1 MNTSEKAQRYGVV
14 TDVPCGMGH
23 AEQDKAMAPGQTE
36 GASGDLERKLLQKLI
51 AIKRAIGE
59 GRNGKGRQRIP
70 LDIYQTW
77 NTLDLPPRMK
87 ANVAELRRANPEFAY
102 HLFDDAMCEAFI
114 AEHFEADVLAAF
126 RKLKPGAFKA
136 DLWRYCIMYQK
147 GGIYLDIKFRC
158 VPPFTLLQLV
168 ESEHYVR
175 DRQVCGISG
184 IYQGLMVQAAG
195 NPTLWR
201 AIRCIVEHC
210 ESNFYGDSVLSVTGP
225 TFFAR
230 KFADAK
236 PPLTRPWWMDGCVDP
251 DHRWLYFAP
260 KKNFE
265 ATDNDLSEGKN
276 KEIACIRMHTPSESS
291 LPWPSTRSW
300 DKKFLSSLGT
310 VVMEAYSE
318 YREEQAQRQ
327 PGQYY
332 SDLWSNVDIYNYPRL
347 RPTTTRATSTQDP
360 QPFKRGIREKFS
372 LPNATVA
379 LPAFFQ
385 NAHISTPAAS
395 KGDDELW
402 FVLHKVQ
409 SNKKH
414 ENYQHF
420 FAVFDPIDK
429 RLLRYSELFKLGSP
443 AEFNARQNSEPF
455 PIELVIGCRVEPE
468 CVTLA
473 YSLNSA
479 DTVISR
485 YTHQTI
491 RESLQWT
498 EPTYTPDV

>member
-1 MNTSEKAQRYGVV
+1 MEKR
-14 TDVPCGMGH
+14 
-23 AEQDKAMAPGQTE
+23 
-36 GASGDLERKLLQKLI
+36 
-51 AIKRAIGE
+51 
-59 GRNGKGRQRIP
+59 
-70 LDIYQTW
+70 
-77 NTLDLPPRMK
+77 
-87 ANVAELRRANPEFAY
+87 
-102 HLFDDAMCEAFI
+102 DDDDNINHGYA
-114 AEHFEADVLAAF
+114 
-126 RKLKPGAFKA
+126 K
-136 DLWRYCIMYQK
+136 
-147 GGIYLDIKFRC
+147 
-158 VPPFTLLQLV
+158 
-168 ESEHYVR
+168 
-175 DRQVCGISG
+175 
-184 IYQGLMVQAAG
+184 VQ
-195 NPTLWR
+195 
-201 AIRCIVEHC
+201 
-210 ESNFYGDSVLSVTGP
+210 S
-225 TFFAR
+225 
-230 KFADAK
+230 
-236 PPLTRPWWMDGCVDP
+236 
-251 DHRWLYFAP
+251 
-260 KKNFE
+260 
-265 ATDNDLSEGKN
+265 
-276 KEIACIRMHTPSESS
+276 IRMQTAGEHAPVLVLQEY
-291 LPWPSTRSW
+291 P
-300 DKKFLSSLGT
+300 
-310 VVMEAYSE
+310 A
-318 YREEQAQRQ
+318 YREEQMELRRSSRSTQDIHYAH
-327 PGQYY
+327 
-332 SDLWSNVDIYNYPRL
+332 LWSDRDIYHYPRL